1 MLAWDGAGRQG
12 REDRMRKLG
21 FAALGLVLGVVVA
34 LVLALPQ
41 PVASRVIDT
50 QGLQLMG
57 VLFVAVPVGAVLG
70 AVLGLLVER
79 VTRR

>member
-1 MLAWDGAGRQG
+1 
-12 REDRMRKLG
+12 MRKLG

>member
-1 MLAWDGAGRQG
+1 
-12 REDRMRKLG
+12 MRKLG
-21 FAALGLVLGVVVA
+21 FAVSGLVLGAVIA
-34 LVLALPQ
+34 WGLAMPQ
-41 PVASRVIDT
+41 PAASSVIDT

-70 AVLGLLVER
+70 AVLGLLVAR